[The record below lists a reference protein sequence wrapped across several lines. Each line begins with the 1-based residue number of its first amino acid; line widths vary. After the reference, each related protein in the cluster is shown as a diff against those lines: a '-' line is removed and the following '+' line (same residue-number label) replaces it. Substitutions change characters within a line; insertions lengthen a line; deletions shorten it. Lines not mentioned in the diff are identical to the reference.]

1 MHGILKALHELFE
14 VRDPGLERTQ
24 LIVPGSGRGRSSVL
38 GRPAG
43 GATELANAGDQP
55 IMLGHGSLPI

>member
-1 MHGILKALHELFE
+1 
-14 VRDPGLERTQ
+14 
-24 LIVPGSGRGRSSVL
+24 VL